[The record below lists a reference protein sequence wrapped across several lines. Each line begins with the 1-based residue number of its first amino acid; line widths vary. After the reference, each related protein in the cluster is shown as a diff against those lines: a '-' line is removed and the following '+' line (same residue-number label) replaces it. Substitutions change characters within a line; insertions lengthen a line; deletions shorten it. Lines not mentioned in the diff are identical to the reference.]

1 MSNDSGG
8 VPADSAESTVSI
20 IPYPGELDPFTVV
33 SVLPP
38 ALVSQLDNLIVFI
51 YDGESSVTYRMPIFL
66 GKVYPISNGLV
77 RFGSRRLQLTA
88 LRIFV
93 GSEVNFLYPDMKFV
107 ASPY

>member
-1 MSNDSGG
+1 
-8 VPADSAESTVSI
+8 
-20 IPYPGELDPFTVV
+20 
-33 SVLPP
+33 
-38 ALVSQLDNLIVFI
+38 
-51 YDGESSVTYRMPIFL
+51 MPIFL